1 MVVVRDAPGVVVE
14 IDVCVSILEPICW
27 TPWAFQA

>member
-1 MVVVRDAPGVVVE
+1 MVVERDTPGVVVQ
-14 IDVCVSILEPICW
+14 IDVCVSIPEPICW